1 MWGREVGVDEEEGVW
16 MRHKGGGPGGPVFL
30 RRGLPSLM
38 ELTGILRGSWHWGRV
53 TEGAGCRYSRRL
65 YSREW
70 KGGVRGAVYVLEG
83 EAANRAEM

>member
-1 MWGREVGVDEEEGVW
+1 MDETQGWWTRGSCVPEEGSPFSDGA
-16 MRHKGGGPGGPVFL
+16 HGQPAGGAGAGDM
-30 RRGLPSLM
+30 GL
-38 ELTGILRGSWHWGRV
+38 
-53 TEGAGCRYSRRL
+53 EGAGCRYSRRL

>member
-1 MWGREVGVDEEEGVW
+1 MWGREVGVDEEEGIW
-16 MRHKGGGPGGPVFL
+16 MTHKGGNRETYTP
-30 RRGLPSLM
+30 
-38 ELTGILRGSWHWGRV
+38 EEGSPFSDGAHGQPAG
-53 TEGAGCRYSRRL
+53 GAGTGDMGLEEYHCRYSRRL